1 MTGDVCFMFPVKA
14 LFYLLSMGYWTVTND
29 SSEGKKMSGSLVIIF
44 ISNKNS
50 TVNIFSVPKI
60 ILVE

>member
-1 MTGDVCFMFPVKA
+1 MNPVKA